1 MKGGEEMKFSDFFLP
16 KIARSDP
23 NVRITA
29 VEGEEN
35 VELLKKVV
43 ENDSDPRV
51 IEAAQKRIAALSES
65 VA

>member
-1 MKGGEEMKFSDFFLP
+1 
-16 KIARSDP
+16 
-23 NVRITA
+23 VRITA
-29 VEGEEN
+29 VKGEEN

-51 IEAAQKRIAALSES
+51 VTAAQKRIAALGEA

>member
-1 MKGGEEMKFSDFFLP
+1 MKFRDIFLP

-23 NVRITA
+23 KVRISA

-35 VELLKKVV
+35 VELLKKVA

-51 IEAAQKRIAALSES
+51 VKAAQKRIAALSEA